1 MACLKDPVPL
11 LDCKL
16 KCLCSAQGE
25 IVCPCPPVKI
35 NTPLLKARRAL
46 GDVL

>member
-1 MACLKDPVPL
+1 MSL

-25 IVCPCPPVKI
+25 IVPAHLGI
-35 NTPLLKARRAL
+35 EEIHTPLPEDGHSL
-46 GDVL
+46 GNVLQD